1 MSDCT
6 LEKADGAQ
14 LLDQL
19 PKSYR
24 ARWSP
29 ERKAL
34 VVQAVQEGVMS
45 FNDASERYRL
55 SRREYL
61 TWEDAFGKGGVEG
74 ANARNREARG

>member
-6 LEKADGAQ
+6 VDRDEAANILE
-14 LLDQL
+14 QL

-29 ERKAL
+29 ERKAA
-34 VVQAVQEGVMS
+34 VVQAVQGGVMR
-45 FNDASERYRL
+45 FEDAQERYRL

-61 TWEDAFGKGGVEG
+61 TWEDAFGKGGVTG
-74 ANARNREARG
+74 ANARNREARS